1 MAGIVTATVVALG
14 LGFIQAVP
22 ANATPGTSD
31 EPTTSADA
39 KQAWLDA
46 SQKAEAV
53 NELVL
58 QAKLD
63 EKAAAAKAK
72 KADATVAA
80 TKKKAAAAAAAVT
93 KADRNVGSYQTRI
106 DDFTNASFRGARLSQ
121 LSLLLTSSSADDF
134 LDTATSLDRVADDTQ
149 QTLDH
154 AVAARTAA
162 KQARADAVSAADDAV
177 AAQADADAAQAAA
190 QQKTAKVKD
199 RQADLTVQVAAYKKL
214 YNQLTEKERQ
224 EAIEAAERAR
234 AEEAARLQAEAEA
247 AAEAQRQADAAAA
260 EQAQQQAAAA
270 AAPAATAAAATSE
283 APRADRGEA
292 RSTPAESSTAAAA
305 SSSAAAE
312 PPAPAAPSS
321 QAQVAVQAALSRV
334 GMAYVYGAAGPDA
347 FDCSGL
353 TSWAWAQAG
362 VSIPH
367 SSGAQS
373 GYPSVPLDQLQPGDL
388 VTYYS
393 PVSHVAMYI
402 GNGQVVHASTE
413 SRPVYVTGVYEAGPN
428 PTGHRVLG

>member
-1 MAGIVTATVVALG
+1 VALG
-14 LGFIQAVP
+14 LGFVQAAP
-22 ANATPGTSD
+22 AVAAPAPSD

-72 KADATVAA
+72 KADATVGA
-80 TKKKAAAAAAAVT
+80 TTKKAAAAAAAVK
-93 KADRNVGSYQTRI
+93 KADRTVGSYQNRI
-106 DDFTNASFRGARLSQ
+106 DDFTNASFRGARLSR
-121 LSLLLTSSSADDF
+121 LSLLLTASSADDF

-154 AVAARTAA
+154 ALAARTAV
-162 KQARADAVSAADDAV
+162 KQARADAVVAADAAV
-177 AAQADADAAQAAA
+177 AAQADADAAQVAA

-234 AEEAARLQAEAEA
+234 AAEAARLQAEADA

-260 EQAQQQAAAA
+260 AQAQQDQQQQQDQGAAA
-270 AAPAATAAAATSE
+270 AAPAAAPEANIE
-283 APRADRGEA
+283 APRADRGDA
-292 RSTPAESSTAAAA
+292 RSTPAEPNAP
-305 SSSAAAE
+305 AAE
-312 PPAPAAPSS
+312 PSSAPAEPSEPAPAAPSS

-428 PTGHRVLG
+428 PSGHRVLG